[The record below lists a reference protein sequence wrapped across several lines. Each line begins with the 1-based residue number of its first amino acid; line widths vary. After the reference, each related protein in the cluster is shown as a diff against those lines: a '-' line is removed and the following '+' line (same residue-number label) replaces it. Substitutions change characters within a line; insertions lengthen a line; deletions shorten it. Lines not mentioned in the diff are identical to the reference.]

1 MEPHIRL
8 LSWEPASSS
17 PTPPACVPSLVLV
30 PDDGRPATPPSDLIE
45 IQVVKVTDTTLVP
58 EPPEPGSLHCALCPA
73 AFRLVSELLFHE
85 HGHLAGSEG
94 GGFNLANHLRSHT
107 GERPYRCSACPK
119 GFRDSTGLLH
129 HQVSPTAGRRLASM
143 GWTHPW
149 SRRAPR
155 WAAESTVFSHL
166 ALTVVHTGE
175 KPYCCLVCELRFSSR
190 SSLGR
195 HLKRQHRGP
204 PPRPKRHQCSICLKA
219 FARPWSLS
227 SHRLVHS
234 TDRPFVCPDCG
245 LAFRLASYLR
255 QHRTEATGRER
266 GGGGREEE
274 GGGRGHGENMG
285 VQSPEGLA
293 RTLSSI
299 PREMGREPRRES

>member
-1 MEPHIRL
+1 METTAASPEERSTG
-8 LSWEPASSS
+8 SWFFL
-17 PTPPACVPSLVLV
+17 PTPQVLV

-155 WAAESTVFSHL
+155 WA
-166 ALTVVHTGE
+166 GE
-175 KPYCCLVCELRFSSR
+175 LKAHPCLRPE
-190 SSLGR
+190 GE
-195 HLKRQHRGP
+195 QEGEGGP

-255 QHRTEATGRER
+255 QHRRVHGCRLDRDWCSGSTEATGRER